1 MSKRNMTEDEIID
14 ILHSGDLSELWEN
27 NVDINYRIESSEND
41 TLLLYAIGEVED
53 DDCYLELIER
63 GADCSAR
70 NDCGENLLISAI
82 FSQSLER
89 VKKVLS
95 IAPDQIDQTDNYGAT
110 ALFWS
115 IILKQFDIAEY
126 LIEAGAD
133 VMIADNENSAP
144 LHVASFVGDLDL
156 VKRLITAGADPN
168 RSTTKGNIPLAI
180 AIQQNHKEVA
190 EYLFP
195 IWLGNHI

>member
-1 MSKRNMTEDEIID
+1 
-14 ILHSGDLSELWEN
+14 
-27 NVDINYRIESSEND
+27 
-41 TLLLYAIGEVED
+41 
-53 DDCYLELIER
+53 
-63 GADCSAR
+63 
-70 NDCGENLLISAI
+70 
-82 FSQSLER
+82 
-89 VKKVLS
+89 
-95 IAPDQIDQTDNYGAT
+95 DNYGAT

-144 LHVASFVGDLDL
+144 LHVASFVGNVDL

-168 RSTTKGNIPLAI
+168 RSTSKGNIPLAI